1 MELRPRHN
9 ESASLET
16 VRVLVEQGNNDPMQ
30 SNDIGRTP
38 MFYASEGCTSESLA
52 WLMNQDEF
60 ELDYNY
66 KTSGG
71 LTAAA
76 LMAQREDLSDA
87 LFRPLLRGGV
97 VADARCAAKWG
108 PKFKSGIKVESMDL
122 QNSKGE
128 LGEIC

>member
-9 ESASLET
+9 ESANLET

-38 MFYASEGCTSESLA
+38 IFYASEGCTSESLA

-87 LFRPLLRGGV
+87 LFRPLLRNGI
-97 VADARCAAKWG
+97 VADAHCAAKWA
-108 PKFKSGIKVESMDL
+108 PQFNLGIKLESMDL
-122 QNSKGE
+122 QNTNGKVGE
-128 LGEIC
+128 LC